1 MKLNPHKTGL
11 ALGLAFGLFHLLW
24 AVLVLLGF
32 AQTLLWFV
40 LSIHFLNN
48 PYQVQPFDFV
58 TALLLAIVT
67 CGIGYLVGKIFAL
80 VWNYIQK

>member
-32 AQTLLWFV
+32 AQTLIGFA

-48 PYQVQPFDFV
+48 PFQIQPFDVTIALILIVV
-58 TALLLAIVT
+58 TA
-67 CGIGYLVGKIFAL
+67 GIGYVIGKIFAL
-80 VWNYIQK
+80 VWNKVQK